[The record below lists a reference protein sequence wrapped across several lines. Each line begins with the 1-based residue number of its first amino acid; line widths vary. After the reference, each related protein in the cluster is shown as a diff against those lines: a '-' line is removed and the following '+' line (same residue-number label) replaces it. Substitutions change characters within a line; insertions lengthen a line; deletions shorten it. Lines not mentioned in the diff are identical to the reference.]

1 MSINFVENNNKLTDE
16 EIITA
21 INDGDY
27 RLLSAIIDRYLPL
40 IICLTK
46 QYLPE
51 IQAEDAVQE
60 VTFAFYSAI
69 KNYDSQKSSFS
80 TFANT
85 CIKRA
90 VISQIRKNNT
100 KKMIPQELITSIE
113 DVEITDS
120 NSPESILIEKEN
132 YKALTETIKLEL
144 SDMEFNV
151 LELFLEGKSYSDI
164 AKSLSITE
172 KAVDNALARIR
183 KKLKK

>member
-1 MSINFVENNNKLTDE
+1 
-16 EIITA
+16 
-21 INDGDY
+21 
-27 RLLSAIIDRYLPL
+27 
-40 IICLTK
+40 
-46 QYLPE
+46 
-51 IQAEDAVQE
+51 
-60 VTFAFYSAI
+60 
-69 KNYDSQKSSFS
+69 
-80 TFANT
+80 
-85 CIKRA
+85 
-90 VISQIRKNNT
+90 
-100 KKMIPQELITSIE
+100 MIPQELITSIE

>member
-16 EIITA
+16 EIIKE
-21 INDGDY
+21 IGGGNY
-27 RLLSAIIDRYLPL
+27 RLLSVIIDRYLPL

-60 VTFAFYSAI
+60 VTFAIYSAI
-69 KNYDSQKSSFS
+69 KNYDSDKSSFY
-80 TFANT
+80 TFATT

>member
-16 EIITA
+16 EIIKE
-21 INDGDY
+21 IGGGNY
-27 RLLSAIIDRYLPL
+27 RLLSVIIDRYLPL

-69 KNYDSQKSSFS
+69 KNYDSEKSSFS
-80 TFANT
+80 TFATT

-100 KKMIPQELITSIE
+100 KKVIPQELITSIE

-120 NSPESILIEKEN
+120 NSPESILIEIEN
-132 YKALTETIKLEL
+132 YKALTETIILEL

-151 LELFLEGKSYSDI
+151 FELFLEGKSYSDI